1 MEDDEAFAEAAA
13 QMLRRAGFEVTLA
26 PDFRVA
32 LETLGGDGQIDLL
45 LSDIVMPSSVNGIA
59 LSRMARLRRRDL
71 KVLYVTGYN
80 IPGLEDEALGP
91 ILRKPIEVESVG
103 GRSKTAA
110 GIDLGAC
117 QETSESTDTNRPK
130 D

>member
-26 PDFRVA
+26 ADFRVA

-91 ILRKPIEVESVG
+91 ILRKPIEVDQLVG
-103 GRSKTAA
+103 EVERLLAS
-110 GIDLGAC
+110 D
-117 QETSESTDTNRPK
+117 
-130 D
+130 

>member
-1 MEDDEAFAEAAA
+1 MDDDEAFAEAAG

-32 LETLGGDGQIDLL
+32 LETLGAEGQIDLL

-71 KVLYVTGYN
+71 KVLYVTGYH
-80 IPGLEDEALGP
+80 IPGVENEALGP
-91 ILRKPIEVESVG
+91 ILRKPVEPEQLVNEVK
-103 GRSKTAA
+103 RLLAPT
-110 GIDLGAC
+110 
-117 QETSESTDTNRPK
+117 
-130 D
+130 